1 MFERQFEGLNEWIWV
16 LDWRSCRVIEEGEL
30 VCVFVEVEVVGL
42 LDALGWNG

>member
-1 MFERQFEGLNEWIWV
+1 M

-30 VCVFVEVEVVGL
+30 VCVFVEVEEVGL

>member
-1 MFERQFEGLNEWIWV
+1 
-16 LDWRSCRVIEEGEL
+16 VIEEGEL